1 MSFLVENWYLIIV
14 AIAVVAVAIY
24 AVYKF
29 VKMPRS
35 EQLSKL
41 QEWLLWAVAEAE
53 KVLGGGTGELK
64 LRYVYDMFV
73 ARFSALAKI
82 ISFDT
87 FSGLVDQA
95 LEKFRHL
102 LETNEKIESYIETK
116 E

>member
-14 AIAVVAVAIY
+14 AIAIVAVAIY

-41 QEWLLWAVAEAE
+41 QEWLLWAVAQAE
-53 KVLGGGTGELK
+53 KALGGGTGQLK

-73 ARFSALAKI
+73 TRFPALAKV

-87 FSGLVDQA
+87 FSELVDQA
-95 LEKFRHL
+95 LIKFNEL
-102 LETNEKIESYIETK
+102 LQTNTKIDEYIE
-116 E
+116 ER